1 MIKYADQTRKKYI
14 EIIRKMSPENR
25 LRKCFELNE
34 LTKKL
39 FVTGLKSRFPE
50 CSEEEIKEIYL
61 KRIGKCRNLNY

>member
-1 MIKYADQTRKKYI
+1 MKPINQIRKEYIK
-14 EIIRKMSPENR
+14 IIRKMSPENR

-39 FVTGLKSRFPE
+39 FLTGLKSRFPN

-61 KRIGKCRNLNY
+61 KRIDKCRNLNY